1 VKYLKSTRIWLS
13 VAALIAVNLT
23 ALAPHAFAGT
33 LTKTTI
39 LEIGG
44 SGYATPMIAN
54 TTQQVA
60 VAFTPASNGATTA
73 AINFNNFTGGSV
85 NTTQTAT
92 SSGCAT
98 YFPGDTPAT
107 GTLAASGTGTTVTV
121 TGLTGIASGTSYC
134 LLLTSASAVTNPPT
148 GGVYSALVTVGSDSQ
163 TAAFDVLS
171 AGANT
176 YTVSATVSP
185 TFTMS
190 LGSNTDALGTLSAT
204 ALTTSNPGVTVTAS
218 TNGASG
224 YELYAKDA
232 NAGLTSPS
240 SGHTIASVSTGAN
253 HTMNGGAIGTEGYAL
268 GVSANNTPN
277 YAYSAGT
284 AGGGLSNSAWNQIAT
299 YSSAVSNQTQTLHE
313 LANVSNTTQPGN
325 DYSDTITVIG
335 TGEF

>member
-1 VKYLKSTRIWLS
+1 
-13 VAALIAVNLT
+13 
-23 ALAPHAFAGT
+23 
-33 LTKTTI
+33 
-39 LEIGG
+39 
-44 SGYATPMIAN
+44 MIAGDGQQLAVSF
-54 TTQQVA
+54 TTSSA
-60 VAFTPASNGATTA
+60 GATSA
-73 AINFNNFTGGSV
+73 SINFNNFSGGSV
-85 NTTQTAT
+85 NATQTAT

-98 YFPGDTPAT
+98 YFPSDTPVS
-107 GTLAASGTGTTVTV
+107 GTLSASGTGNIVSV
-121 TGLTGIASGTSYC
+121 TGITALSATTSYC
-134 LLLTSASAVTNPPT
+134 FLLTSTSAVTNPSSA
-148 GGVYSALVTVGSDSQ
+148 GVYSALVTVGSDSQ
-163 TAAFDVLS
+163 TAAFDVLTS
-171 AGANT
+171 GANT

-204 ALTTSNPGVTVTAS
+204 ALSTSSPGVTVTAS

-232 NAGLTSPS
+232 NAGLSSPS
-240 SGHTIASVSTGAN
+240 SGHTIASVSTGSN

-277 YAYSAGT
+277 YAYSSGT
-284 AGGGLSNSAWNQIAT
+284 AGGGLSSSAWNQIAT

-313 LANVSNTTQPGN
+313 LANVSNTTPPGA